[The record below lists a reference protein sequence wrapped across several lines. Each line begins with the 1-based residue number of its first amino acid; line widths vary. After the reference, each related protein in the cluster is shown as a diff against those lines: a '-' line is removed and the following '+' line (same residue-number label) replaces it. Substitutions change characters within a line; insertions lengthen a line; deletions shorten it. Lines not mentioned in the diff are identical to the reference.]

1 MVVLILWSLILKNG
15 MYGEKTV
22 FGQIIHRPG
31 EEHLEYD
38 DVIDALF
45 AQRSNEIAGFIC
57 TEIYKFFVGYCVVDS
72 IIEEMKTTFL
82 NNNFNIRLVVEQLLL
97 SEHFFDEHNIGT
109 KIKSPIDA
117 LLSLAKDLN
126 LDMDTPVNVGL
137 ELKTIT
143 SEVGYWFSVTGREIK
158 WKHVLLCGA
167 SGWLNAGSLTTFWD
181 IFDHYMNA
189 ILNDSPDLL
198 RQFAVN
204 VSNNAT
210 DPYVITQTI
219 IDYLILG
226 GMMNDNPDSDVY
238 QYMTD
243 IFISGFENY
252 VNAPSWNLQHFAVPQ
267 QVANL
272 LKTIVRQP
280 IFQLF

>member
-1 MVVLILWSLILKNG
+1 
-15 MYGEKTV
+15 
-22 FGQIIHRPG
+22 
-31 EEHLEYD
+31 
-38 DVIDALF
+38 
-45 AQRSNEIAGFIC
+45 
-57 TEIYKFFVGYCVVDS
+57 
-72 IIEEMKTTFL
+72 MKTTFL

-167 SGWLNAGSLTTFWD
+167 SDMGQSLFYPPNVAGWPGDQSWLNAGSLTTFWD

-210 DPYVITQTI
+210 D
-219 IDYLILG
+219 
-226 GMMNDNPDSDVY
+226 
-238 QYMTD
+238 D